1 MTRIGTIA
9 ARELPAYLLSPAGY
23 VITAL
28 FLLITGFL
36 FAFAGF
42 EQGQTASLRPT
53 FDVITWVLLFICP
66 AVAMRTI
73 SEELRSGTFEA
84 LMTAPVTE
92 AEVVLGKFLGSAA
105 FLVLML
111 LPTGMYVVALELYGR
126 PDYGELLCGYLGV
139 ILAGAAYLAGG
150 ILASTLTSSQVV
162 AFLLSVFFWVAL
174 VFSTKLLPARLDD
187 NWAELVRALDP
198 DLRLGNFS
206 IGLLDTSDVVYFL
219 SMTAL
224 FLTAAVKSLQVRR
237 LR

>member
-1 MTRIGTIA
+1 MRIRTIA

-92 AEVVLGKFLGSAA
+92 AEVIMGKFLGSAA

-111 LPTGMYVVALELYGR
+111 LPTGIYVVALELYGR

-187 NWAELVRALDP
+187 NWAEIIRALDP

>member
-1 MTRIGTIA
+1 MMRIRTIA

-92 AEVVLGKFLGSAA
+92 AEVVVGKFLGSAA

-111 LPTGMYVVALELYGR
+111 LPTGIYAVALELYGR

-139 ILAGAAYLAGG
+139 MLAGAAYLAGG

-162 AFLLSVFFWVAL
+162 AFLVSVFFWVAL

-198 DLRLGNFS
+198 DLRLQNFS

-224 FLTAAVKSLQVRR
+224 LLTAAVKSLQVRR

>member
-1 MTRIGTIA
+1 MRIGAIA

-73 SEELRSGTFEA
+73 SEEFRSGTFEA

-92 AEVVLGKFLGSAA
+92 AEVIMGKFLGSAA
-105 FLVLML
+105 FLILML

-162 AFLLSVFFWVAL
+162 AFLVSVFFWVAL

-187 NWAELVRALDP
+187 NWAEIVRALDP

>member
-1 MTRIGTIA
+1 MTRIGAIA

-23 VITAL
+23 VVTAL

-53 FDVITWVLLFICP
+53 FEVITWVLLFVCP

-92 AEVVLGKFLGSAA
+92 AQVIMGKFLGSAA
-105 FLVLML
+105 FLILML

-162 AFLLSVFFWVAL
+162 AFLVSVFFWVAL
-174 VFSTKLLPARLDD
+174 VFSTKLLPARLDE

-224 FLTAAVKSLQVRR
+224 FLTASVKSLQVRR

>member
-1 MTRIGTIA
+1 MRIGTIA

-42 EQGQTASLRPT
+42 EQGQMASLRPT

-92 AEVVLGKFLGSAA
+92 AEVVMGKFLGSAA
-105 FLVLML
+105 FLILML
-111 LPTGMYVVALELYGR
+111 LPTGIYVVALELYGR

-187 NWAELVRALDP
+187 NWAEIIRALDP

>member
-1 MTRIGTIA
+1 MTRIGAIA
-9 ARELPAYLLSPAGY
+9 ARELPAYLLSPAGS
-23 VITAL
+23 VVTAL

-53 FDVITWVLLFICP
+53 FEVITWVLLFVCP

-92 AEVVLGKFLGSAA
+92 AQVIMGKFLGSAA
-105 FLVLML
+105 FLILKL

-162 AFLLSVFFWVAL
+162 AFLVSVFFWVAL
-174 VFSTKLLPARLDD
+174 VFSTKLLPARLDE

>member
-1 MTRIGTIA
+1 MTRIRTIA

-92 AEVVLGKFLGSAA
+92 AEVVMGKFLGSAA
-105 FLVLML
+105 FLILML
-111 LPTGMYVVALELYGR
+111 LPTGIYAVALELYGR

-162 AFLLSVFFWVAL
+162 AFLVSVLFWVAL
-174 VFSTKLLPARLDD
+174 VFSTKLLPARMDD
-187 NWAELVRALDP
+187 SWAEFVRALDP

>member
-1 MTRIGTIA
+1 MRIGAIA

-73 SEELRSGTFEA
+73 SEEFRSGTFEA

-92 AEVVLGKFLGSAA
+92 AEVIMGKFLGSAA
-105 FLVLML
+105 FLILML
-111 LPTGMYVVALELYGR
+111 LPTGMYVVALELYGK

-162 AFLLSVFFWVAL
+162 AFLVSVFFWVAL
-174 VFSTKLLPARLDD
+174 VFSTKLLPARLDE

-219 SMTAL
+219 SMTVL
-224 FLTAAVKSLQVRR
+224 FLTASVKSLQVRR

>member
-1 MTRIGTIA
+1 MRIGTIA

-42 EQGQTASLRPT
+42 EQGQSASLRPT
-53 FDVITWVLLFICP
+53 FEVITWVLLFICP

-92 AEVVLGKFLGSAA
+92 AEVVLGKFFGSAA
-105 FLVLML
+105 FLILML
-111 LPTGMYVVALELYGR
+111 LPTGIYVVALELYGR

-174 VFSTKLLPARLDD
+174 VFITKLLPARLDD
-187 NWAELVRALDP
+187 NWADLVRALDP
-198 DLRLGNFS
+198 DLRLQNFS

-224 FLTAAVKSLQVRR
+224 LLTAAVKSLQVRR

>member
-1 MTRIGTIA
+1 MRIGAIA

-73 SEELRSGTFEA
+73 SEEFRSGTFEA

-92 AEVVLGKFLGSAA
+92 AEVIMGKFLGSAA
-105 FLVLML
+105 FLILML

-162 AFLLSVFFWVAL
+162 AFLVSVFFWVAL
-174 VFSTKLLPARLDD
+174 VFSTKLLPARLDE

-224 FLTAAVKSLQVRR
+224 FLTASVKSLQVRR

>member
-1 MTRIGTIA
+1 MRIGTIA

-23 VITAL
+23 VVTAL

-73 SEELRSGTFEA
+73 SEEFRSGTFEA

-92 AEVVLGKFLGSAA
+92 AEVIMGKFLGSAA
-105 FLVLML
+105 FLILML
-111 LPTGMYVVALELYGR
+111 LPTGIYVVALELYGR

-139 ILAGAAYLAGG
+139 ILAGAAYLAAG

-162 AFLLSVFFWVAL
+162 AFLVSVFFWVAL

>member
-1 MTRIGTIA
+1 MRIGAIA

-73 SEELRSGTFEA
+73 SEEFRSGTFEA

-92 AEVVLGKFLGSAA
+92 AEVIMGKFLGSAA
-105 FLVLML
+105 FLILML

-162 AFLLSVFFWVAL
+162 AFLVSVFFWVAL
-174 VFSTKLLPARLDD
+174 VFGTKLLPASLDE

-224 FLTAAVKSLQVRR
+224 FLTASVKSLQVRR

>member
-1 MTRIGTIA
+1 MRIGTIA

-42 EQGQTASLRPT
+42 EQGQSASLRPT
-53 FDVITWVLLFICP
+53 FEVITWVLLFICP

-92 AEVVLGKFLGSAA
+92 AEVVVGKFLGSAA
-105 FLVLML
+105 FLILML
-111 LPTGMYVVALELYGR
+111 LPTGIYAVALELYGR

-187 NWAELVRALDP
+187 NWADLVRALDP
-198 DLRLGNFS
+198 DLRLQNFS

-224 FLTAAVKSLQVRR
+224 LLTAAVKSLQVRR

>member
-1 MTRIGTIA
+1 MRIGTIA

-92 AEVVLGKFLGSAA
+92 AEVVMGKFLGSAA
-105 FLVLML
+105 FLILML
-111 LPTGMYVVALELYGR
+111 LPTGIYAVALELYGR

-187 NWAELVRALDP
+187 NWTELVRALDP
-198 DLRLGNFS
+198 DLRLQNFS
-206 IGLLDTSDVVYFL
+206 IGLLDTSDIVYFL

-224 FLTAAVKSLQVRR
+224 LLTAAVKSLQVRR

>member
-1 MTRIGTIA
+1 MRIGTIA

-73 SEELRSGTFEA
+73 SEEFRSGTFEA

-92 AEVVLGKFLGSAA
+92 AEVIMGKFLGSAA
-105 FLVLML
+105 FLILML

-139 ILAGAAYLAGG
+139 ILAGAAYLAAG

-162 AFLLSVFFWVAL
+162 AFLVSVFFWVAL
-174 VFSTKLLPARLDD
+174 VFSTKLLPARLDE

>member
-1 MTRIGTIA
+1 MRIGTIA

-92 AEVVLGKFLGSAA
+92 AEVVMGKFLGSAA

-162 AFLLSVFFWVAL
+162 AFLVSVFFWVAL

-187 NWAELVRALDP
+187 NWAEIVRALDP

>member
-1 MTRIGTIA
+1 MRIGTIA

-92 AEVVLGKFLGSAA
+92 AEVVMGKFLGSAA

>member
-1 MTRIGTIA
+1 MRIGTIA

-73 SEELRSGTFEA
+73 SEEFRSGTFEA

-92 AEVVLGKFLGSAA
+92 AEVIMGKFLGSAA
-105 FLVLML
+105 FLLLML

-139 ILAGAAYLAGG
+139 ILAGAAYLAAG

-162 AFLLSVFFWVAL
+162 AFLVSVFFWVAL
-174 VFSTKLLPARLDD
+174 VFSTKLLPARLDE

>member
-1 MTRIGTIA
+1 MMRIRTIA
-9 ARELPAYLLSPAGY
+9 ARELPAYLLSPSGY

-92 AEVVLGKFLGSAA
+92 AEVVVGKFLGSAA

-111 LPTGMYVVALELYGR
+111 LPTGMYAVALELYGR

-139 ILAGAAYLAGG
+139 MLAGAAYLAGG

-162 AFLLSVFFWVAL
+162 AFLVSVFFWVAL

-198 DLRLGNFS
+198 DLRLQNFS

-224 FLTAAVKSLQVRR
+224 LLTAAVKSLQVRR

>member
-1 MTRIGTIA
+1 MRIGTIA

-105 FLVLML
+105 FLILML
-111 LPTGMYVVALELYGR
+111 LPTGIYAVALELYGR

-187 NWAELVRALDP
+187 SWADLVRALDP
-198 DLRLGNFS
+198 DLRLQNFS

>member
-1 MTRIGTIA
+1 MRIGTIA

-92 AEVVLGKFLGSAA
+92 AQVVLGKFLGSAA

-162 AFLLSVFFWVAL
+162 AFLVSVFFWVAL

>member
-42 EQGQTASLRPT
+42 EQGQMASLRPT

-92 AEVVLGKFLGSAA
+92 AEVIMGKFLGSAA

-111 LPTGMYVVALELYGR
+111 LPTGIYVVALELYGR

-162 AFLLSVFFWVAL
+162 AFLVSVFFWVAL

-187 NWAELVRALDP
+187 NWAEIIRALDP

>member
-1 MTRIGTIA
+1 MRIGAIA

-92 AEVVLGKFLGSAA
+92 AEVVMGKFLGSAA

-162 AFLLSVFFWVAL
+162 AFLVSVFFWVAL

-187 NWAELVRALDP
+187 NWAEIVRALDP

-224 FLTAAVKSLQVRR
+224 LLTAAVKSLQVRR